1 MAVTQP
7 KLAPD
12 KNIYINVGH
21 SLYAIYDCDTKS
33 AYLKPN
39 VIKFDKNVIHLP
51 HTFHY
56 TFDDNLC
63 NVKSPKII
71 EK

>member
-39 VIKFDKNVIHLP
+39 VIKFDKNVIIYRIHSIIHLM
-51 HTFHY
+51 TI
-56 TFDDNLC
+56 C
-63 NVKSPKII
+63 VM
-71 EK
+71 

>member
-51 HTFHY
+51 HIH
-56 TFDDNLC
+56 
-63 NVKSPKII
+63 SII
-71 EK
+71 HLMTICVM